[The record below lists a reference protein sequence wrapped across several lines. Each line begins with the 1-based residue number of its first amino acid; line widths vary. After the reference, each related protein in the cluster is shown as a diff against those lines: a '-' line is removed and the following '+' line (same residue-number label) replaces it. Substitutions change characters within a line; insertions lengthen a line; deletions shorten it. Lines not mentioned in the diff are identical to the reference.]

1 MHRKPVEIKT
11 IFLLILL
18 LFAVFLGYPLI
29 RVLMKSLE
37 VKEGIGIAHYLEMW
51 QSRGFLKSLGN
62 SFLIAGV
69 SALVTT
75 LLAFFM
81 AYTVNQTNVSPLVK
95 KMISLAATL
104 PMLLPTITYGF
115 AIIYSFGKQGLITKI
130 LGRQFFEIYGFNGL
144 LIGYVIYTMPVA
156 FLLINN
162 TFRYIDKK
170 FIVVSR
176 IMGDCP
182 VKTFWITIVRPLLGT
197 LAAAFI
203 QTFFLSFTDYGIPA
217 AVGGEFHVVATT
229 LYNEMLGAIP
239 NFQNGAVVAVSMLAP
254 SVVSILVLNYL
265 ERYNIRYTKISEVEI
280 SKNGL
285 RDFIFGAG
293 SLAVCGAILSIFA
306 VIFVIP
312 FIKGWPYDIAFSFS
326 KFSETINGSN
336 LTMVYKNS
344 IVVAALTACLG
355 TVVAYGAA
363 LVTGRSS
370 MPVWVKSA
378 VDGIALTT
386 NTIPGMV
393 LGIAFLFAFSGS
405 SLHNTFLILIL
416 CNVVHFFSTPYLM
429 MKGSLEKMNSSWEMT
444 AMLMGDNWFK
454 TIVRVVT
461 PNAGP
466 TILEVFGYYFINGMV
481 TISAVIFIAGARTM
495 VITTKIKELQHFA
508 KFDEIFALSLLILA
522 TNLAVK
528 GILKAIPLLVEIKK
542 ESKKAVMA
550 ADGGNL
556 L

>member
-1 MHRKPVEIKT
+1 MHRKAVEIKT
-11 IFLLILL
+11 IFLLILV
-18 LFAVFLGYPLI
+18 LFAVFLGYPLL
-29 RVLMKSLE
+29 RVLVKSLE
-37 VKEGIGIAHYLEMW
+37 TSGGLGFAHYMEMW
-51 QSRGFLKSLGN
+51 GSRGFLQSLGN
-62 SFLIAGV
+62 SFLIAGI
-69 SALVTT
+69 SSLITT

-81 AYTVNQTNVSPLVK
+81 AYTINQTNVSPVIK
-95 KMISLAATL
+95 KMISLAAAL

-115 AIIYSFGKQGLITKI
+115 AIIYSFGKQGLITKL

-144 LIGYVIYTMPVA
+144 LIGYVIYTIPVA

-176 IMGDCP
+176 IMGDSP
-182 VKTFWITIVRPLLGT
+182 AKTFWITIVRPLFGT
-197 LAAAFI
+197 LAAAFV

-239 NFQNGAVVAVSMLAP
+239 NFQNGAVVAVTMLAP
-254 SVVSILVLNYL
+254 SAVSILILNYL
-265 ERYNIRYTKISEVEI
+265 ERYNIRYTKISEIEI
-280 SKNGL
+280 KKNAV
-285 RDFIFGAG
+285 RDLVFGVV
-293 SLAVCGAILSIFA
+293 SLAVCGCVLSIFA
-306 VIFVIP
+306 VIFIIP
-312 FIKGWPYDIAFSFS
+312 FIKGWPYDMAFSFN
-326 KFSETINGSN
+326 KFLETMEGSN

-344 IVVAALTACLG
+344 IVVAVLTACLG
-355 TVVAYGAA
+355 TITAYGAA

-370 MPVWVKSA
+370 MPARVKAA
-378 VDGIALTT
+378 VDSIALIT

-393 LGIAFLFAFSGS
+393 LGIAFLFAFSGTP
-405 SLHNTFLILIL
+405 LHNTFMILIV

-466 TILEVFGYYFINGMV
+466 TILEVFGYYFINAMV

-508 KFDEIFALSLLILA
+508 KFDEIFVLSLLILA
-522 TNLAVK
+522 TNLAAK
-528 GILKAIPLLVEIKK
+528 GVLKAIPALIQKK
-542 ESKKAVMA
+542 EENQKTA
-550 ADGGNL
+550 AAANGGAAL
-556 L
+556 

>member
-1 MHRKPVEIKT
+1 
-11 IFLLILL
+11 
-18 LFAVFLGYPLI
+18 
-29 RVLMKSLE
+29 
-37 VKEGIGIAHYLEMW
+37 
-51 QSRGFLKSLGN
+51 
-62 SFLIAGV
+62 
-69 SALVTT
+69 
-75 LLAFFM
+75 
-81 AYTVNQTNVSPLVK
+81 
-95 KMISLAATL
+95 MISLAAAL
-104 PMLLPTITYGF
+104 PMLLPTITFGF
-115 AIIYSFGKQGLITKI
+115 AIIYSFGKQGLITKL

-144 LIGYVIYTMPVA
+144 LIGYVIYTIPVA

-176 IMGDCP
+176 IMGDSP
-182 VKTFWITIVRPLLGT
+182 AKTFWITIVRPLFGT
-197 LAAAFI
+197 LAAAFV

-239 NFQNGAVVAVSMLAP
+239 NFQNGAVVAVTMLAP
-254 SVVSILVLNYL
+254 SAVSILILNYL
-265 ERYNIRYTKISEVEI
+265 ERYNIRYTKISEIEI
-280 SKNGL
+280 KKNAV
-285 RDFIFGAG
+285 RDLVFGVV
-293 SLAVCGAILSIFA
+293 SLAVCGCVLSIFA
-306 VIFVIP
+306 VIFIIP
-312 FIKGWPYDIAFSFS
+312 FIKGWPYDMAFSFN
-326 KFSETINGSN
+326 KFLETMEGSN

-344 IVVAALTACLG
+344 IVVAVLTACLG
-355 TVVAYGAA
+355 TITAYGAA

-370 MPVWVKSA
+370 MPARVKAA
-378 VDGIALTT
+378 VDSIALIT

-393 LGIAFLFAFSGS
+393 LGIAFLFAFSGTP
-405 SLHNTFLILIL
+405 LHNTFMILIV

-466 TILEVFGYYFINGMV
+466 TILEVFGYYFINAMV

-508 KFDEIFALSLLILA
+508 KFDEIFVLSLLILA
-522 TNLAVK
+522 TNLAAK
-528 GILKAIPLLVEIKK
+528 GVLKAIPALIQKK
-542 ESKKAVMA
+542 EENQKTA
-550 ADGGNL
+550 AAANGGAAL
-556 L
+556 